1 MDDRQERLRGCADRL
16 APGSLVGLYKPTR
29 DGTSDLSARPLKPHQ
44 AAWWIQRLVLGYRK
58 LLSPIVGRRCRYLP
72 TCSAYA
78 YDALGEWGAIRGSW
92 LAAKRI
98 GRCHPW
104 HEGGLDPVATR
115 PATAEAGVR

>member
-1 MDDRQERLRGCADRL
+1 VDDRQER
-16 APGSLVGLYKPTR
+16 VKPY
-29 DGTSDLSARPLKPHQ
+29 L

-104 HEGGLDPVATR
+104 HEGGLDPVPTR